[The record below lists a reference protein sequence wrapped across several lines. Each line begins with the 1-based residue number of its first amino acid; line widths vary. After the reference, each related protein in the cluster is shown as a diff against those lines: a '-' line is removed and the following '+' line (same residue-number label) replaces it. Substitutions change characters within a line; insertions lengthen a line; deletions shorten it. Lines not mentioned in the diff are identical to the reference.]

1 MNAFQN
7 NGNNY
12 SIDSKLKF
20 INETVIEYNVII
32 NGQMIE
38 FITKYCNNFKE
49 LVIKSC
55 RLIGFNDKQIQE
67 FGEKFSKS
75 LVSIRIPCND
85 STESDDYSINK
96 LVQSLSNFVLN
107 ICLIHLMNLSI
118 ITSKPNNHFKKLEEV
133 VIKRRFKSIE
143 EMKIFID
150 LNMTLKELTRFV
162 NLKTLGL
169 SLISLND
176 DSFEK
181 GLKNIA
187 NECKKLEK
195 LELIIRFK
203 YYNYE
208 SFSGQLFEILGKF
221 ESLISLDLSSEYPVN
236 NYF

>member
-1 MNAFQN
+1 
-7 NGNNY
+7 
-12 SIDSKLKF
+12 
-20 INETVIEYNVII
+20 
-32 NGQMIE
+32 
-38 FITKYCNNFKE
+38 
-49 LVIKSC
+49 
-55 RLIGFNDKQIQE
+55 
-67 FGEKFSKS
+67 
-75 LVSIRIPCND
+75 
-85 STESDDYSINK
+85 
-96 LVQSLSNFVLN
+96 
-107 ICLIHLMNLSI
+107 MNLSI